1 MALTDKLHLKKDG
14 EVKVFRVFGIDRLSQ
29 DSDTQKNSFIVRA
42 LFLDEKGNQV
52 FVSMNL
58 DSFPR
63 TKEAK
68 IAMENFVSSPKAD
81 TLVKS
86 KIQSVFKV
94 DTGGKLDSTK
104 KATQGRRS
112 SKRKS
117 SRILHSQSKAS
128 EMRKKMNNFKLGDQL

>member
-1 MALTDKLHLKKDG
+1 MALTDQLHLKKDG
-14 EVKVFRVFGIDRLSQ
+14 EVKVLQVISVDCSSQ

-68 IAMENFVSSPKAD
+68 IAMEKFLSSSKVD

-86 KIQSVFKV
+86 KVQSVFKI

-117 SRILHSQSKAS
+117 QRIKYSQRKES
-128 EMRKKMNNFKLGDQL
+128 EIKKKMNNFKLGDQL